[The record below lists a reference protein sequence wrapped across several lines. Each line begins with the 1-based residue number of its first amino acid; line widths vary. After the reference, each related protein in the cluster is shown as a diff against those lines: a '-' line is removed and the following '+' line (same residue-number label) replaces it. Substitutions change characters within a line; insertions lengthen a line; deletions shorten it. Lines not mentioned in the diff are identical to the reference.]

1 MRDDP
6 YDSAPFDSAPLTAS
20 VVAIGNFDGVHR
32 GHRVVL
38 DALFAASKRLS
49 APSCV
54 YTFDPAPTAVVAPE
68 RHQPRIQTLPGR
80 IRSLREAGVDHV
92 VVERFTLEFSRY
104 SAKRFVDQVLLAR
117 LGARALVVGHD
128 FRFGSMRAGDA
139 GAIRRLAPEMEVI
152 EVAAFVEGEDAISS
166 SRVRKL
172 IARGEVEAAAALL
185 GRPVTVS
192 GRIVHGDARGRTL
205 GFPTANVSV
214 DEELRPGN
222 GVYAVRVRLADERVV
237 DGVAN
242 FGTRPTLDAAR
253 YAAEVHLLD
262 FDEDLY
268 GQRLEVALL
277 GRLREE
283 RRFGSVEALAA
294 QIGLDVAAARALLR

>member
-1 MRDDP
+1 MRDD
-6 YDSAPFDSAPLTAS
+6 PFDSAPLPAS

-38 DALFAASKRLS
+38 EALFSASARLS

-68 RHQPRIQTLPGR
+68 RHQPRIQTLANR
-80 IRSLREAGVDHV
+80 IRCLRAAGVDHV
-92 VVERFTLEFSRY
+92 VVERFTREFSRY
-104 SAKRFVDQVLLAR
+104 SAERFVGEVLLAR

-152 EVAAFVEGEDAISS
+152 EVAAFVEGAEAISS

-172 IARGEVEAAAALL
+172 IAGGEVEAAAALL

-192 GRIVHGDARGRTL
+192 GQVVHGDARGRTI
-205 GFPTANVSV
+205 GFPTANVDV

-222 GVYAVRVRLADERVV
+222 GVYAVRARLGDGRVV
-237 DGVAN
+237 NGVAN
-242 FGTRPTLDAAR
+242 FGTRPTVDGSR
-253 YAAEVHLLD
+253 YAAEVHLLEI
-262 FDEDLY
+262 DEDLY
-268 GQRLEVALL
+268 GQPLEVALL
-277 GRLREE
+277 HRLREE
-283 RRFGSVEALAA
+283 RRFGSVAELVT
-294 QIGLDVAAARALLR
+294 QIRRDVAAARAFLR